1 MSVPAAATEKQV
13 QCTGTRPH
21 APARTPQPA
30 LTPDSDGG
38 TTRPVYRTTP
48 APHPAMYAARA
59 CICLRHAPRAPPWPR
74 HAPPAP
80 PLRAA
85 PRGVSLS
92 SPVPAHISVCLSP
105 LPVRGT
111 GSAPAAAGVTGTGL
125 VSTRGR
131 PAHHVPIYTK
141 KKDWPYHWRAACLSW
156 ACVSRG
162 VVASSPRTPGVA
174 LSGGWIVPLRLR
186 PPERIAWRNEGDRD
200 AEAAAGESSGCMHAQ
215 RAGAG
220 RCSRFRRN
228 ACMIV
233 DSRV

>member
-48 APHPAMYAARA
+48 APHPATYAARA
-59 CICLRHAPRAPPWPR
+59 CICLRHAPRPGLATRLP
-74 HAPPAP
+74 P

-85 PRGVSLS
+85 PRGVSLP

-141 KKDWPYHWRAACLSW
+141 ERLALSLARRLPVLGMCLARRGGLISTYAGRGTVRGVDRAATPT
-156 ACVSRG
+156 AARANCVAERG
-162 VVASSPRTPGVA
+162 R
-174 LSGGWIVPLRLR
+174 
-186 PPERIAWRNEGDRD
+186 
-200 AEAAAGESSGCMHAQ
+200 
-215 RAGAG
+215 
-220 RCSRFRRN
+220 
-228 ACMIV
+228 
-233 DSRV
+233 

>member
-48 APHPAMYAARA
+48 APHPATYVARA
-59 CICLRHAPRAPPWPR
+59 CICLRHAPRPGLATRLPPPPCARRLEASPCPAQCLPTFLSVSLPFPCGALAAPP
-74 HAPPAP
+74 PPP
-80 PLRAA
+80 GSQGRDSCRRAA
-85 PRGVSLS
+85 GPRTTC
-92 SPVPAHISVCLSP
+92 PYIQ
-105 LPVRGT
+105 
-111 GSAPAAAGVTGTGL
+111 
-125 VSTRGR
+125 
-131 PAHHVPIYTK
+131 